1 MVGSRKEGL
10 KILWHMHTY
19 PPKGIKRYAGLNQPH
34 HSAFKNR
41 HYTSMYALKKAAQHL
56 DLPKAQTCA
65 RWLANKA
72 QGQGHDRGFLWF
84 TREHQKGKKQE
95 YPHLPSWLQIFIP
108 LSPQGLKWKWE
119 VWGGAQDNKP
129 PVTRKM
135 QQNWCTA
142 KEPCACG

>member
-10 KILWHMHTY
+10 EILWHMHTY

-34 HSAFKNR
+34 QSAFKNK
-41 HYTSMYALKKAAQHL
+41 ALHQNLQNQHL
-56 DLPKAQTCA
+56 DLPNAQTCA

-72 QGQGHDRGFLWF
+72 QGQGHDRGILSF
-84 TREHQKGKKQE
+84 TTESTRRGGKKHE
-95 YPHLPSWLQIFIP
+95 FPHLPSWLQIFIP
-108 LSPQGLKWKWE
+108 LSPQGLKWKRE
-119 VWGGAQDNKP
+119 VWGRARDNKP